1 MILPSLQILP
11 KIIWTTTTQWKNIN
25 MQKACSFQLGS
36 AFQHDKPKHA
46 ILNADDEAS
55 SYFEKVTAAEIMT
68 YGLEQESDVMAKE
81 HSNQT
86 KGNTI

>member
-1 MILPSLQILP
+1 MLFS
-11 KIIWTTTTQWKNIN
+11 
-25 MQKACSFQLGS
+25 QLGS

-68 YGLEQESDVMAKE
+68 YGLEQEADVMAK
-81 HSNQT
+81 NIQIKPKGTQFDLITPIGT
-86 KGNTI
+86 KM